1 MRGLFGRLYV
11 MTLRWAAHRRATWL
25 LAFLSFTESSFF
37 PIPPDVMLAPMVLA
51 KPKRAWVLATI
62 TTVASV
68 LGGLFGY
75 LLGHY
80 ALELVLPMLERLHYM
95 DHYHQAQSWF
105 ERWGFW
111 IILVFGGFSPI
122 PYKLFTIT
130 AGATALNPLLF
141 IVASLI
147 SRGARF
153 FLVAWLLAW
162 GGPRI
167 EPWLRLYIERIGW
180 ATVALLVAGMAV
192 VGLR

>member
-25 LAFLSFTESSFF
+25 LAALSFAESSFF

-51 KPKRAWVLATI
+51 RPRRAWLLAAI

-68 LGGLFGY
+68 IGGLFGY

-80 ALELVLPMLERLHYM
+80 ALEFVLPLLERLNYM
-95 DHYHQAQSWF
+95 DHYHLARSWF

-141 IVASLI
+141 IAASLI

-167 EPWLRLYIERIGW
+167 EPWLQTYIERIGW
-180 ATVALLVAGMAV
+180 ATVLLLVVGAAVLGM
-192 VGLR
+192 R